1 MPQKEGLGISVSAI
15 GQREKETDLS
25 KKTDP
30 KKIFRNDY
38 FKKMVHEEKKKALEV
53 IESKDYKTSADDKKR
68 TIFNEGCG
76 QRLQRDKLI

>member
-1 MPQKEGLGISVSAI
+1 MSQKEGLGTSVSAV
-15 GQREKETDLS
+15 GQGKKEKDLS

-53 IESKDYKTSADDKKR
+53 IESEDYRTSADDKKR

>member
-1 MPQKEGLGISVSAI
+1 MSAVGQGGKKKDLG
-15 GQREKETDLS
+15 

-30 KKIFRNDY
+30 KKIFRNEH
-38 FKKMVHEEKKKALEV
+38 FKKMVHEEKKKALKV